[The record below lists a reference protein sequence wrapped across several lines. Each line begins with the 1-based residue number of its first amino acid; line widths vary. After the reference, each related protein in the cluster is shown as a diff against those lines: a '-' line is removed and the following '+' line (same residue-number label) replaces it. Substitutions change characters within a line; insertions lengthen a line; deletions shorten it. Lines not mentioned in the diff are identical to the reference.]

1 MTQDRTPSNVDR
13 MNERTAATIGSAIP
27 MTFVEASRERVVV
40 TMKVGPHIHQP
51 AGILHGGASV
61 VLAET
66 AASVGANILCAEG
79 MRAVGQEINANHLRA
94 KRDGVLRAVAVPMHV
109 GRTSQVWTIEIRDE
123 DEKLVCISRCT
134 LAVIPS
140 PPDAPPFL

>member
-1 MTQDRTPSNVDR
+1 MPQDREQWSVAR
-13 MNERTAATIGSAIP
+13 LNERTAATIGRAMP
-27 MTFVEASRERVVV
+27 MQFEEASKDRVVV
-40 TMKVGPHIHQP
+40 TMRIGPHVHQP

-66 AASVGANILCAEG
+66 AASVGANIHCAEG

-94 KRDGVLRAVAVPMHV
+94 KRDGLLRAVAVPVHV
-109 GRTSQVWTIEIRDE
+109 GRSTQVWTVEIRDE
-123 DEKLVCISRCT
+123 DAKLVCISRCT

>member
-1 MTQDRTPSNVDR
+1 MAQDTERWNVDR
-13 MNERTAATIGSAIP
+13 LNQRTSVTIGSSIP

-40 TMKVGPHIHQP
+40 TMRVGPHIHQP
-51 AGILHGGASV
+51 AGILHGGASL

-94 KRDGVLRAVAVPMHV
+94 KRDGVLRAVAVPAHV
-109 GRTSQVWTIEIRDE
+109 GRTTQVWTIEIRDE
-123 DEKLVCISRCT
+123 EEKLVCISRCT
-134 LAVIPS
+134 LAVLPS
-140 PPDAPPFL
+140 PAGAPPLL